1 VSARLCRVLVSVDH
15 GGQAAAD
22 LYESGD
28 VVVFRR
34 KATCSTWEQVGEGK
48 LANGEILGMPGREH
62 LGAHVYAAV
71 EAALAAFVANPLF

>member
-34 KATCSTWEQVGEGK
+34 KAGCSTWEQLGEGR
-48 LANGEILGMPGREH
+48 LVNGEILGLPGREH
-62 LGAHVYAAV
+62 LGAQVYAAL
-71 EAALAAFVANPLF
+71 EAALAAFVDHPLF